1 MTMRKKKNKRMND
14 TNNLVTF
21 RQNPEIDILFGY
33 MGVTPP
39 SKKQDFKP
47 VKVSKIDEDG
57 KEEVLKNF
65 YVKKPS
71 SQSVREFEALIRSEI
86 GPDYQEKMIQKP
98 DLVEV
103 TISINLTKKR
113 YYDIDVDNIAKT
125 VLDSITG
132 YLIEDDSQVK
142 RVICQKDIHPLN
154 MTGFFVS
161 LTKLTEERKGLMGD
175 YFLFSEEKK

>member
-1 MTMRKKKNKRMND
+1 MSDSDKF
-14 TNNLVTF
+14 VTF
-21 RQNPEIDILFGY
+21 KQNPEIDILFGY

-47 VKVSKIDEDG
+47 VKIAKINDDG
-57 KEEVLKNF
+57 KEEVLNNF

-71 SQSVREFEALIRSEI
+71 SQSVRDFEALIRSEI
-86 GPDYQEKMIQKP
+86 EPDFEEKMIRKP

-113 YYDIDVDNIAKT
+113 YFDIDVDNIAKT

-154 MTGFFVS
+154 MIGFFVS
-161 LTKLTEERKGLMGD
+161 VTKLTEERKGLMGD